1 MPAKTPSADPKT
13 PQPPKADADPA
24 ADAEA
29 VEAAE
34 APPSEAESEADAPA
48 RSRKRS
54 RNRRPDLSDTV
65 PAIPVAAFRRLV
77 REISQDHG
85 SDLRWESDALEA
97 LQVDAEAFLIQRFDE
112 ANQRRRLAKVKTLDQ
127 RHFVANVLA

>member
-34 APPSEAESEADAPA
+34 APPSEADAPA